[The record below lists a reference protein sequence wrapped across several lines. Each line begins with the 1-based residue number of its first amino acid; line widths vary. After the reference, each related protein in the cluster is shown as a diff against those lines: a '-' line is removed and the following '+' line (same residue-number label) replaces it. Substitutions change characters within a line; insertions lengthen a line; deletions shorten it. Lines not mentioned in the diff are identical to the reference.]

1 MWMDNLPETQQP
13 ADDGAGAVLVLCGE
27 AVPLG
32 RQKKMICVL
41 GAQNLGRNPLF
52 SAGGCFLKTSTVKA
66 GDERTR
72 FQGSNV
78 TLAWTWKEHKVK

>member
-1 MWMDNLPETQQP
+1 MMGQVQYWFCVGRLSLWGDTKK
-13 ADDGAGAVLVLCGE
+13 VICG
-27 AVPLG
+27 
-32 RQKKMICVL
+32 L

>member
-1 MWMDNLPETQQP
+1 MMGQVQYWFC
-13 ADDGAGAVLVLCGE
+13 V
-27 AVPLG
+27 G
-32 RQKKMICVL
+32 RRSLWGDTKKVICVL